1 MLIISMEPNKQHFQD
16 LFNRYLQGTVTEEEK
31 VRISRWL
38 SQLDAL
44 DEPLTAEQLYAR
56 KVLSQQELRQQLS
69 DKKPVVAGKTSIIPI
84 GRWLVA
90 ASVMIAIIISS
101 VLFWS
106 KPRQTNSPLAY
117 QVISTGRGEVKTV
130 TLPDGTKITLNHHS
144 SVRFPKKF
152 GPSSRSVSLTGEAF
166 FIVTHQAN
174 RPFIVQ
180 AGHIRTRVYGTEFNI
195 TAYPQATDLRV
206 ALKKGSI
213 GVWEP
218 NHPEKKLVP
227 GQQFIHGNTTDA
239 SRILAAEVNDIGAW
253 MTGRWVFT
261 QLPLKDVLS
270 ALENRY
276 GIHYTFPAALG
287 EKIITAKFDNV
298 PPETIL
304 AHLSFGWDFQ
314 WKQSGDTIYLQQ
326 ATHTTP

>member
-1 MLIISMEPNKQHFQD
+1 MLIISMEPNKQNFQD
-16 LFNRYLQGTVTEEEK
+16 LFNRYLQGRVTEEEK

-38 SQLDAL
+38 SQLDVL
-44 DEPLTAEQLYAR
+44 DEPLTAEQLHAR
-56 KVLSQQELRQQLS
+56 KVLSQQELRQQLF
-69 DKKPVVAGKTSIIPI
+69 DQQAVVAGKTGIISI

-90 ASVMIAIIISS
+90 ASVMIAIIISA
-101 VLFWS
+101 VFFWS
-106 KPRQTNSPLAY
+106 KLPQADGSLAY
-117 QVISTGRGEVKTV
+117 QVVSTGRGEVKTV

-152 GPSSRSVSLTGEAF
+152 GPTARTVSLTGEAF

-180 AGHIRTRVYGTEFNI
+180 AGNIRTRVYGTEFNI
-195 TAYPQATDLRV
+195 TAYPEATDLRV

-218 NHPEKKLVP
+218 NHPEKKLAP
-227 GQQFIHGNTTDA
+227 GQQFIHGNTTYT
-239 SRILAAEVNDIGAW
+239 SRILAAETNDIGAW

-270 ALENRY
+270 ALENR
-276 GIHYTFPAALG
+276 
-287 EKIITAKFDNV
+287 
-298 PPETIL
+298 
-304 AHLSFGWDFQ
+304 
-314 WKQSGDTIYLQQ
+314 
-326 ATHTTP
+326 